1 MLLARLSWAYLK
13 RHKLRWALTVAGVA
27 LGVAVLV
34 AMRLANRA
42 VLASF
47 HRTVDGIAGRTEL
60 QVHAGDLGFPEEV
73 LERVQAVPQV
83 RAAAPVI
90 EAALDTGLPGQG
102 YLLVIGVDMTGDRS
116 LRDYDLESGEEA
128 IIEDPLV
135 FLAQP
140 DSIMVTREFAQ
151 RNGLGIGSRIPL
163 GTAQGIR
170 WFTVRGIMRS
180 GGLSQAFG
188 GNLAVMDIYALQYVL
203 GRGRRFDRMMS
214 HCRKG

>member
-151 RNGLGIGSRIPL
+151 RNGLGDRQPHSAGHGARDPVVHRAGHHAVRRPL
-163 GTAQGIR
+163 AG
-170 WFTVRGIMRS
+170 VRR
-180 GGLSQAFG
+180 QP
-188 GNLAVMDIYALQYVL
+188 
-203 GRGRRFDRMMS
+203 GRDGHLRAPVRAGARPEVRPD
-214 HCRKG
+214 